1 MHECDF
7 VNRQEL
13 QTQLLQ
19 FHFSLQPTLQ
29 LDSKDSSKRGSSS
42 KPKVKFWPL
51 FGDFHCFFLLRVVK
65 FTHWLIC
72 LGWIE
77 RSQVREDGRING
89 EENGKWEEGRWW
101 PVVQS
106 IRCPAWPTSPPPCPR
121 PILQHWWIL
130 KSNPATAWEPPV
142 MLLSVHTSLHW
153 RKFLNS
159 LIPFKS

>member
-89 EENGKWEEGRWW
+89 EENGKWERRQ
-101 PVVQS
+101 VVAGGS
-106 IRCPAWPTSPPPCPR
+106 INTLPRMAHFSPSMPSPNTATLVNTKEQPCNCLGATSDAVKR
-121 PILQHWWIL
+121 AHQLAYQL
-130 KSNPATAWEPPV
+130 A
-142 MLLSVHTSLHW
+142 
-153 RKFLNS
+153 
-159 LIPFKS
+159 